1 MLEHVIRHL
10 ISYGFTDI
18 VVNIHH
24 FGQQIVDFLRD
35 NGNFGVN
42 IQVSDE
48 RGELL
53 DTGGGILKAR
63 PLLDDGEPFLVHNAD
78 IMTDLNLAD
87 FYNYHLHHSADASV
101 LVAERA
107 TSRYFVFDSSRRLQG
122 WENVTTGETRPE
134 GFVPSAG
141 QLQLAFGGVHVIS
154 PTVFDALAGY
164 TDAHKFS
171 ITPFYVDMCRR
182 LKIMGYIPDTAYRW
196 FDIGSP
202 EKLAQ
207 AEAAITGSRP
217 LLFCQSSVTRIR
229 GCAAGFQSD
238 SSKGPSPPP
247 PRRARRSRSPLAS
260 CRRSAPTA

>member
-1 MLEHVIRHL
+1 MKALIFAAGLGTRLRPLTDNRPKALVEVAGRPMLEHVIRHL

-53 DTGGGILKAR
+53 DTG
-63 PLLDDGEPFLVHNAD
+63 
-78 IMTDLNLAD
+78 
-87 FYNYHLHHSADASV
+87 
-101 LVAERA
+101 
-107 TSRYFVFDSSRRLQG
+107 
-122 WENVTTGETRPE
+122 ETRPE
-134 GFVPSAG
+134 GFVPSAS

-207 AEAAITGSRP
+207 AEAAITGS
-217 LLFCQSSVTRIR
+217 Q
-229 GCAAGFQSD
+229 Q
-238 SSKGPSPPP
+238 
-247 PRRARRSRSPLAS
+247 
-260 CRRSAPTA
+260 

>member
-1 MLEHVIRHL
+1 MKALIFAAGLGTRLRPLTDNRPKALVEVAGRPMLEHVIRHL

-42 IQVSDE
+42 IKVSDE

-101 LVAERA
+101 LVAERT

-134 GFVPSAG
+134 GFVPSAC

-182 LKIMGYIPDTAYRW
+182 LK
-196 FDIGSP
+196 
-202 EKLAQ
+202 
-207 AEAAITGSRP
+207 
-217 LLFCQSSVTRIR
+217 
-229 GCAAGFQSD
+229 
-238 SSKGPSPPP
+238 
-247 PRRARRSRSPLAS
+247 
-260 CRRSAPTA
+260 

>member
-1 MLEHVIRHL
+1 MKALIFAAGLGTRLRPLTDNRPKALVEVAGRPMLEHVIRHL

-35 NGNFGVN
+35 NGNFGAN
-42 IQVSDE
+42 IKVSDE

-101 LVAERA
+101 LVAERT

-134 GFVPSAG
+134 GFVPSAC

-207 AEAAITGSRP
+207 AEAAITGSR
-217 LLFCQSSVTRIR
+217 Q
-229 GCAAGFQSD
+229 
-238 SSKGPSPPP
+238 
-247 PRRARRSRSPLAS
+247 
-260 CRRSAPTA
+260 